1 VSHPSLGL
9 PPPDSGGRRTDAGD
23 RVRASAPRLAARA
36 LAVAMDGDKTFG
48 ERYDEVGLRARLH
61 DAELLAER
69 LAVALDVGDPGTMRE
84 YADWVS
90 PTYRRKKVPLGD
102 LIALCEGLRT
112 ALPDV
117 LAPGQLPAAGL
128 AIDEAIK
135 TFKWHRRIAGD
146 AGKKNAFLQF
156 LYKGA

>member
-1 VSHPSLGL
+1 
-9 PPPDSGGRRTDAGD
+9 
-23 RVRASAPRLAARA
+23 VRESAARLAARA
-36 LAVAMDGDKTFG
+36 LAVAMDADRTLG
-48 ERYDEVGLRARLH
+48 ERYDEDGLRARLH

-69 LAVALDVGDPGTMRE
+69 LALALDLEDPTPMRE

-102 LIALCEGLRT
+102 LMALCEGLRT

-117 LAPGQLPAAGL
+117 LAPGQLPTAGL
-128 AIDEAIK
+128 ALDEAIAM
-135 TFKWHRRIAGD
+135 FKWHRRLAGD
-146 AGKKNAFLQF
+146 ARKKNAFLQF